1 MVKNSDPFISVI
13 IPTYH
18 DWERLQWCI
27 DALAEQSYPEIKIE
41 ILIINN
47 DPNDK
52 VPKSFNLPKNAKI
65 LIENKVGSYAARNR
79 GLKSSKGEIIGFT
92 DSDCIPD
99 KNWIKNAVEKLQNDK
114 VSLIGGKVKIYKP
127 KNGSNIVYD
136 YEKIFSF
143 RQHINVPKGNCV
155 TANLFIKRSVVDKI
169 GYFDE
174 TVNSGGDW
182 KYTQKAVDNN
192 LVMEYCDDVT
202 VSHPSRKDIK
212 SLLAKRKRIVAW
224 GYKNGNKDIVQYSLY
239 MNYRLVK
246 KILENIS
253 NSSAAL
259 MLTLFIIH
267 SNLIII
273 RLLINKNIIS
283 NIRQ

>member
-1 MVKNSDPFISVI
+1 MVENSDPFITVI

-47 DPNDK
+47 DTNDK
-52 VPKSFNLPKNAKI
+52 VPKTFKLPKNAKI
-65 LIENKVGSYAARNR
+65 LSENKVGSYAARNR
-79 GLKSSKGEIIGFT
+79 GLKNSRGEIIGFT

-99 KNWIKNAVEKLQNDK
+99 KDWIKNAVKEFQNDM

-192 LVMEYCDDVT
+192 LVMEYCDNVV
-202 VSHPSRKDIK
+202 VSHPSRKDIV

-224 GYKNGNKDIVQYSLY
+224 GYHN
-239 MNYRLVK
+239 R
-246 KILENIS
+246 NIS
-253 NSSAAL
+253 NKKWIIYTNIKLLKNITCRNNNINSIL
-259 MLTLFIIH
+259 LILVIIIH
-267 SNLIII
+267 TNINFLNYIITN
-273 RLLINKNIIS
+273 ININ
-283 NIRQ
+283 NIR